1 GEPAQVAGAA
11 ATVVK
16 GRRDERGITHRATA
30 EEFASFTMR
39 MTGGA
44 VATILLTSVAHYGPG
59 HFAQVTGSD
68 GTFVLTGESK
78 LEMMKP
84 DGPLEDVSAPDD
96 LWERLTPNTMW
107 ARSFVR
113 LVRDLVR
120 GGARAAPTVPPAT
133 FGAGWRLPR

>member
-1 GEPAQVAGAA
+1 
-11 ATVVK
+11 
-16 GRRDERGITHRATA
+16 
-30 EEFASFTMR
+30 MR

-44 VATILLTSVAHYGPG
+44 VATILLTTVAQCGPG

-84 DGPLEDVSAPDD
+84 GGPLEDVSAPDD

-120 GGARAAPTVPPAT
+120 VVAGAAPTVPPAT
-133 FGAGWRLPR
+133 FEDGWRIQRVMDAVRAGGTTPLD